1 MYTTKTVDSQTTS
14 PWIPLDDNQA
24 AFNVSVAVAVTGV
37 LTYTVQFTLDNIQ
50 DPSITPVAF
59 DVASLASKTSN
70 ASTSLR
76 SSVKAVRLNV
86 TSYTSG
92 SATIGVRQGTSWDG
106 IDFATSNGPVTLHQ
120 SGISFWLP
128 PGDGGTNGLSFTGTR
143 GVFTL
148 SAASPMQYAVAYL
161 RNCYCY
167 LPAGAGGLS
176 TGGWYWCQ
184 MSDDT
189 NGEIFADTYTSGN
202 PAFVSSPTALS
213 DLGVG
218 RITQTLNPV
227 TGPNFTLPGGA
238 MGPNGILAASIGCRA
253 NNSANA
259 KTLRVVLSSQTF
271 LLQGV
276 TTSGNIIDTSSF
288 TQNQGIETL
297 QSAVS
302 QGLGREH
309 YAGPATLPSIDST
322 GTVVNTAVD
331 QTVSMVLDLAATT
344 DSIIG
349 ILRHVTVQ
357 YGA

>member
-24 AFNVSVAVAVTGV
+24 AFNVSVAVAVTGTM
-37 LTYTVQFTLDNIQ
+37 TYTVQFTLDNIQ
-50 DPSITPVAF
+50 DPSVTPLAF
-59 DVASLASKTSN
+59 DVPSLASKTAS

-106 IDFATSNGPVTLHQ
+106 VDLATVSGPVTLHQ

-128 PGDGGTNGLSFTGTR
+128 PGDGGANGLNFTGTR

-148 SAASPMQYAVAYL
+148 SAASPMQYAVGYL

-167 LPAGAGGLS
+167 LPTGAGGLS

-189 NGEIFADTYTSGN
+189 NGEIFAETYISGN
-202 PAFVSSPTALS
+202 PSFVSSPTVLS
-213 DLGVG
+213 NLVAG

-238 MGPNGILAASIGCRA
+238 LGPNGLLRASAGCRA

-259 KTLRVVLSSQTF
+259 KTLRVLLGTQAF
-271 LLQGV
+271 LLQWI
-276 TTSGNIIDTSSF
+276 TTSGNIIDTTSL

-297 QSAVS
+297 QSAVP

-309 YAGPATLPSIDST
+309 YAGPATLTSLDAT
-322 GTVVNTAVD
+322 GTVINTAVD
-331 QTVSMVLDLAATT
+331 QTVSMVLDLAATS

-349 ILRHVTVQ
+349 ILRQVTVQ